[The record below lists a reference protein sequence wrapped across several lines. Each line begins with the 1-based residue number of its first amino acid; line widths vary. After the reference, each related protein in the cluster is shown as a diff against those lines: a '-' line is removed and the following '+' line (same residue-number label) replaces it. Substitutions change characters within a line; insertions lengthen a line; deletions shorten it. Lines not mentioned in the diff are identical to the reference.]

1 MIFCA
6 DSLYLDGEL
15 TGSGWVET
23 DGETIVAAGTGTPPS
38 GEREQFAGRLLAPGF
53 VDAHSHG
60 GGGASFSTTQA
71 AEIETVIATHVARGT
86 TAMNASLVTA
96 SSDDLRAQV
105 AALAPYVDAGELAG
119 IHLEGPWLSPRN
131 KGAHAESL
139 LRTPDLELAAELMD
153 AHPGAIRMVTIAPEL
168 PGATELIELLATRG
182 VVAAIGHTV
191 CSYAQ
196 ARHAIERG
204 ASGATHLFN
213 AMPGLHHREPGPLL
227 ALMDDDRVHVELI
240 FDGVH
245 VHPDLAAATLRAA
258 GARGVLITDA
268 MGAAGSPD
276 GDYLLGTLPVTVT
289 DGVARLAGQDTI
301 AGSTLT
307 LDAALR
313 NAVAAGLPLTD
324 ALRALTSAPAAY
336 QGFDHVGAL
345 ASGKRAD
352 LVVLDDDLRVQ
363 HVARRG
369 EFVGR

>member
-6 DSLYLDGEL
+6 DSLYLHGEL
-15 TGSGWVET
+15 TGAGWVQT
-23 DGETIVAAGTGTPPS
+23 DGETIVAAGTGTPPA
-38 GEREQFAGRLLAPGF
+38 GEKERVAGLLAPGF

-60 GGGASFSTTQA
+60 GGGASFSTTNA
-71 AEIETVIATHVARGT
+71 AEIETVIATHAAHGT

-105 AALAPYVDAGELAG
+105 AALAPFVASGELTG
-119 IHLEGPWLSPRN
+119 VHLEGPWLSPAN
-131 KGAHAESL
+131 KGAHAADL
-139 LRTPDLELAAELMD
+139 LRAPDLDLAAELLD
-153 AHPGAIRMVTIAPEL
+153 AHPGVIAMVTIAPEL
-168 PGATELIELLATRG
+168 PGASALIELLADRG

-196 ARHAIERG
+196 ARDAIERG
-204 ASGATHLFN
+204 ARGATHLFN

-313 NAVAAGLPLTD
+313 NAVAAGVPLAD

-336 QGFDHVGAL
+336 QRFDHVGTLEA
-345 ASGKRAD
+345 GKRAD
-352 LVVLDDDLRVQ
+352 LVVVDADLRVH
-363 HVARRG
+363 HVVRRG
-369 EFVGR
+369 EPVAA